1 METSSD
7 LVSMVTN
14 SKLSSIAGKQ
24 LLLNRPTEEY
34 QYPMIDFYFK
44 KIFITHWYNSNLLY
58 DSLQYESYKL
68 ISSMK
73 FGTFSSKIELV
84 FEYDINR
91 NGFVRQF
98 VSSTDCTPWF
108 DRGRWWGKSKW
119 EIRYFRYRILFNPP
133 WKYLQ
138 VLR

>member
-44 KIFITHWYNSNLLY
+44 KIFITHWY
-58 DSLQYESYKL
+58 
-68 ISSMK
+68 
-73 FGTFSSKIELV
+73 
-84 FEYDINR
+84 
-91 NGFVRQF
+91 
-98 VSSTDCTPWF
+98 
-108 DRGRWWGKSKW
+108 
-119 EIRYFRYRILFNPP
+119 
-133 WKYLQ
+133 
-138 VLR
+138 